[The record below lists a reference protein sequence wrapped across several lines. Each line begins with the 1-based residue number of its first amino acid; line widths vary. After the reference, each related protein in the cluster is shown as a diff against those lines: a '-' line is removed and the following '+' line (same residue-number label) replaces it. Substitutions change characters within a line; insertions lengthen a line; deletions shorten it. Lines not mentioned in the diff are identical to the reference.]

1 MRESRHESY
10 CRRGHQVI
18 DSDGYRPNV
27 GIILCNQDGHLLWA
41 RRIGQNAWQFPQ
53 GGIRTDETPQEALFR
68 ELTEEIGL
76 GKPDVEILAQTRGW
90 LRYRLP
96 DRYIRHNSR
105 PVCIGQKQ
113 VWFLLRLIGDERAVC
128 LNSCDEPEFDC
139 WRWVN
144 YWHPLG
150 EVVAFKRKV
159 YQKALHEFAPLIVP
173 NQAAPTSTRAHSFPK
188 R

>member
-1 MRESRHESY
+1 
-10 CRRGHQVI
+10 VI

-27 GIILCNQDGHLLWA
+27 GIILSNQDGELLWA

-53 GGIRTDETPQEALFR
+53 GGIHSDEMPEEALFR
-68 ELTEEIGL
+68 ELGEEIGL
-76 GKPDVEILAQTRGW
+76 EQGDVEILAHTRGW

-96 DRYIRHNSR
+96 DRYIRRNTR

-113 VWFLLRLIGDERAVC
+113 VWFLLRLVGDERAVC
-128 LNSCDEPEFDC
+128 LNKCDQPEFDC

-159 YQKALHEFAPLIVP
+159 YQRALDEFAPLVLP
-173 NQAAPTSTRAHSFPK
+173 EGAVQKNPRARYP
-188 R
+188 RLR

>member
-1 MRESRHESY
+1 MD
-10 CRRGHQVI
+10 CQVI

-27 GIILCNQDGHLLWA
+27 GIILSNRDGRLLWA
-41 RRIGQNAWQFPQ
+41 RRIGQDAWQFPQ
-53 GGIRTDETPQEALFR
+53 GGIHSDETPEEALYR
-68 ELTEEIGL
+68 ELGEEVGL
-76 GKPDVEILAQTRGW
+76 APGDVQVLAHTRGW

-96 DRYIRHNSR
+96 DRYVRRNTR

-113 VWFLLRLIGDERAVC
+113 VWYLLRLIGDERAVC
-128 LNSCDEPEFDC
+128 LNNCEHPEFDC

-159 YQKALHEFAPLIVP
+159 YQRALNEFAPLVLP
-173 NQAAPTSTRAHSFPK
+173 EGAQRAPHSRYPRA